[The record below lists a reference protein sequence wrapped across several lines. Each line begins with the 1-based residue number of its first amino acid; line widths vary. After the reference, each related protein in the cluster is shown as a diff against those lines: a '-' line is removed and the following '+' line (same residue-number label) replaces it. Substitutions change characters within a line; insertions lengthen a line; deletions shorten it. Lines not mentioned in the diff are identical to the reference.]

1 MIFAC
6 KDNEKWETIQVH
18 NGSFLIFFFIM
29 NLYLIQI
36 GVKYKKT
43 EPQTGFIFLFGVLK

>member
-18 NGSFLIFFFIM
+18 NGSFLIFFH
-29 NLYLIQI
+29 Y
-36 GVKYKKT
+36 
-43 EPQTGFIFLFGVLK
+43 EPLFDTNRRKI

>member
-18 NGSFLIFFFIM
+18 NGSFL
-29 NLYLIQI
+29 N
-36 GVKYKKT
+36 
-43 EPQTGFIFLFGVLK
+43 FLSL